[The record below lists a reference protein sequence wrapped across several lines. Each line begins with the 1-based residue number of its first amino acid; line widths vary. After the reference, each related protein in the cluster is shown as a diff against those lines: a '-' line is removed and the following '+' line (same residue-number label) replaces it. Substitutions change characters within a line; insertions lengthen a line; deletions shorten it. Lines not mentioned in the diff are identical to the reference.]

1 MLPGMD
7 HASLNRQRCK
17 ERGEG
22 KKKKKIGRSFR
33 KVLEKKKK
41 NANEITGDR
50 SYNTF
55 E

>member
-17 ERGEG
+17 ERGEEKKNRKIVQKCLG
-22 KKKKKIGRSFR
+22 KER
-33 KVLEKKKK
+33 EKKK